1 MARVIVSGAG
11 PGGVACAVGSS
22 CDTRGFCAFVI
33 CVGAWLTLSPASAES
48 LGEAWQ
54 RAVGADQGLAAVRA
68 EAEAASLEAEAAR
81 AQRWP
86 TLGLS
91 AGYTMLDDA
100 PAFDFGFAG
109 LPIRPPEVF
118 GGDDYATG
126 NASVSLPLYTGG
138 RISSSIAAAEAR
150 RRGAGL
156 QAGGAE
162 QDLRLA
168 VAESYVAVLRAQRAL
183 AVADSSVASLASHAR
198 DLDVM
203 YEREAIP
210 KNDWLL
216 GQVALADAQQ
226 NRLRAANALEVARAS
241 YNRRLG
247 EPLDRV
253 VELDDALPDVAG
265 LPTTLEALVAEAQL
279 RRPELAAL
287 AEQVETYVQLA
298 RAERART
305 WPQLAATGGYQYLEN
320 EFLDDDSFAYAG
332 VGVQWSPFDGGQARK
347 RGAALERSSRAA
359 EARRKEVVSLVALQV
374 RDAWLSVG
382 TATQRI
388 EVTHEAAAQ
397 AEEALRIARERHA
410 AGLDT
415 NTEVLVAES
424 QRVQA
429 SRNRDDALLDAGLA
443 RLRLA
448 RAAGLL

>member
-1 MARVIVSGAG
+1 VVLASALLLG
-11 PGGVACAVGSS
+11 P
-22 CDTRGFCAFVI
+22 I
-33 CVGAWLTLSPASAES
+33 ASAET
-48 LGEAWQ
+48 LGDAWE
-54 RAVGADQGLAAVRA
+54 RALGADQGLAAVRA
-68 EAEAASLEAEAAR
+68 EAEAASLSAEAAR

-109 LPIRPPEVF
+109 LPIRPPEIF

-126 NASVSLPLYTGG
+126 NASLSLPLYTGG

-150 RRGAGL
+150 SRGAGL

-168 VAESYVAVLRAQRAL
+168 VAESYVAVLRAQRSL
-183 AVADSSVASLASHAR
+183 AVADSSVASLESHAR

-216 GQVALADAQQ
+216 GRVALADASQ
-226 NRLRAANALEVARAS
+226 NRLRAANALEVARAD

-253 VELDDALPDVAG
+253 VTLEDLLPEVAN
-265 LPTTLEALVAEAQL
+265 LPMTLEALVAEAL
-279 RRPELAAL
+279 IRRPELAAL
-287 AEQVETYVQLA
+287 DEQAEAYAQMA

-347 RGAALERSSRAA
+347 RGAAMERSGRAA
-359 EARRKEVVSLVALQV
+359 EARRKDVESLVELQV
-374 RDAWLSVG
+374 RDAWLSVA
-382 TATQRI
+382 TADRRI
-388 EVTHEAAAQ
+388 EVTVNAAEQ
-397 AEEALRIARERHA
+397 AEEALRIARERHG
-410 AGLDT
+410 AGLGT
-415 NTEVLVAES
+415 NTEVLAAES

-429 SRNRDDALLDAGLA
+429 SRNRDDALLDAKLT

>member
-1 MARVIVSGAG
+1 VKRRHTAATAIVS
-11 PGGVACAVGSS
+11 VAAWLAGSS
-22 CDTRGFCAFVI
+22 A
-33 CVGAWLTLSPASAES
+33 PAET

-54 RAVGADQGLAAVRA
+54 RALGADQGLAAVRA
-68 EAEAASLEAEAAR
+68 EAEAASLDAEAAR

-109 LPIRPPEVF
+109 LPIRPPEIF

-126 NASVSLPLYTGG
+126 SASLSLPLYTGG
-138 RISSSIAAAEAR
+138 RISSTIAAAEAR
-150 RRGAGL
+150 SRGAGL

-162 QDLRLA
+162 QDLKLA

-183 AVADSSVASLASHAR
+183 AVADSSVASLASYAR

-216 GQVALADAQQ
+216 GQVALADASQ
-226 NRLRAANALEVARAS
+226 NRLRAANALEVARAG

-247 EPLDRV
+247 EPLDRAV
-253 VELDDALPDVAG
+253 ALEDTLPDAAQMPG
-265 LPTTLEALVAEAQL
+265 TLEALVAEARV

-287 AEQVETYVQLA
+287 DEQAEAYAQLA

-320 EFLDDDSFAYAG
+320 EFLDDDSFAYGG

-359 EARRKEVVSLVALQV
+359 AARRKEFESLVELQV
-374 RDAWLSVG
+374 RDAWLSV
-382 TATQRI
+382 AAADRRI
-388 EVTHEAAAQ
+388 NVTRDAAAQ

-410 AGLDT
+410 AGLGT
-415 NTEVLVAES
+415 NTEVLAAES

-429 SRNRDDALLDAGLA
+429 SRNRDDALLDAALA

>member
-1 MARVIVSGAG
+1 MFAGALL
-11 PGGVACAVGSS
+11 VAP
-22 CDTRGFCAFVI
+22 F
-33 CVGAWLTLSPASAES
+33 ASAET
-48 LGEAWQ
+48 LGEAWA
-54 RAVGADQGLAAVRA
+54 RALDADQGLAAVRA
-68 EAEAASLEAEAAR
+68 EAEAASLDAEAAR

-86 TLGLS
+86 TLGLN

-109 LPIRPPEVF
+109 LPIRPPEIF

-126 NASVSLPLYTGG
+126 NASLSLPLYTGG

-150 RRGAGL
+150 SRGAGL

-162 QDLRLA
+162 QDLKLA
-168 VAESYVAVLRAQRAL
+168 VAESYVAVLRTQRAL
-183 AVADSSVASLASHAR
+183 AVADSSVASLEGYAR

-210 KNDWLL
+210 RNDWLL
-216 GQVALADAQQ
+216 GQVALADALQS
-226 NRLRAANALEVARAS
+226 RLRAANALEVARAG

-253 VELDDALPDVAG
+253 VVLEHTLPDAAE
-265 LPTTLEALVAEAQL
+265 LPTTLEALIAEAQV

-287 AEQVETYVQLA
+287 GEQAEAYAQMA

-320 EFLDDDSFAYAG
+320 QFLDDDSFAYAG

-347 RGAALERSSRAA
+347 RGAALERSSHAA
-359 EARRKEVVSLVALQV
+359 EARRKDVESLVELQV
-374 RDAWLSVG
+374 RDAWLS
-382 TATQRI
+382 I
-388 EVTHEAAAQ
+388 AAADRRIAVTRDAAEQ
-397 AEEALRIARERHA
+397 AEEALRIARERHG
-410 AGLDT
+410 AGLGT
-415 NTEVLVAES
+415 NTEVLGAES

-429 SRNRDDALLDAGLA
+429 SRNRDDALLDARLA